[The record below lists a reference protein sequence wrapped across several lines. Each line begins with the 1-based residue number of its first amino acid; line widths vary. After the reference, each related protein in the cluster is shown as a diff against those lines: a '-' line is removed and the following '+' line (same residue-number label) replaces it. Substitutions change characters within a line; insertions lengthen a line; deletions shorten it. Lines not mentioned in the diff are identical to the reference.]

1 MTAIWAHRGAS
12 VAAPENTM
20 AAFEKA
26 IEMGADGVEF
36 DVQRSADGHLVVI
49 HDETVDRTSDGTGRV
64 VDLSLDEL
72 RRLDVGGGER
82 IPLLAEVLDL
92 FAPTGMVVNV
102 ELKSSIEFYPGI
114 GQDAIRVVADSG
126 MTARVVY
133 SSFNHYTLAG
143 MRAHVPAAQLGLLMA
158 DGIHEPW
165 DYARRFGAGA
175 LHPGY
180 HLLQQPGYVEK
191 AHEAG
196 LRVNTWTVDDPDHIR
211 LVASLGVDA
220 IVTNRPDVATGLLR

>member
-1 MTAIWAHRGAS
+1 
-12 VAAPENTM
+12 M

-64 VDLSLDEL
+64 VDLTLDEL

-82 IPLLAEVLDL
+82 IPLLAEVLEL
-92 FAPTGMVVNV
+92 FEPTSMVLNV
-102 ELKSSIEFYPGI
+102 ELKTSIVPYPGI
-114 GQDAIRVVADSG
+114 EQDAIGVVDDARMAERVL
-126 MTARVVY
+126 Y
-133 SSFNHYTLAG
+133 SSFNHYTLAA
-143 MRAHVPAAQLGLLMA
+143 MRGQVPAAYLGLLMA

-180 HLLQQPGYVEK
+180 HLLQLAGYVEK
-191 AHEAG
+191 AHDAG